1 MLSIFKPLDNRRIFY
16 DIITTMIASILK
28 EYFKFYPTEEKDLS
42 LAIKQAKSSR
52 SDQELFD
59 RKNFVGHFTAS
70 IFLICPSEKKILL
83 LDHKSLKKFL
93 QPGGH
98 IESADKNPLDA
109 ALRELFEETKISRE
123 QISYRPLD
131 PANKLVPL
139 HISSHFIPENPKKKE
154 LGHYHHDLE
163 YLFTINETK
172 DIAIDQNESNG
183 FEWVD
188 LDLFLKQEHFNS
200 IIPKIYAIISSK
212 ERIS

>member
-42 LAIKQAKSSR
+42 LVIKQVKNSL

-98 IESADKNPLDA
+98 IESADKNPLDT

-131 PANKLVPL
+131 SVNKLVPL

-154 LGHYHHDLE
+154 LEHYHHDLE

>member
-1 MLSIFKPLDNRRIFY
+1 
-16 DIITTMIASILK
+16 MIVSILK

-42 LAIKQAKSSR
+42 SVIKQVKSSH

-59 RKNFVGHFTAS
+59 RKNFIGHFTAS

-98 IESADKNPLDA
+98 IEPADKTPLDA

-131 PANKLVPL
+131 SANKLV
-139 HISSHFIPENPKKKE
+139 PENPKKKE
-154 LGHYHHDLE
+154 LEHYHHDLE

-212 ERIS
+212 ERSS

>member
-1 MLSIFKPLDNRRIFY
+1 MINEILQDYLANFPREKKKISI
-16 DIITTMIASILK
+16 
-28 EYFKFYPTEEKDLS
+28 
-42 LAIKQAKSSR
+42 AIKQAKNTKNES
-52 SDQELFD
+52 ELFD

-98 IESADKNPLDA
+98 IEPADKNPLDT

-123 QISYRPLD
+123 QISYLPFD

-154 LGHYHHDLE
+154 LGHYHYDLE

-172 DIAIDQNESNG
+172 DIVIDQNESNG

-200 IIPKIYAIISSK
+200 IIPKIYAIIFSK
-212 ERIS
+212 ERTP